1 MQKLPRLKPVTPT
14 IRIQDVSAT
23 AELNGEAGCRMNV
36 HLKDHTRNQL
46 IHIHAA
52 LRELKDL
59 AEAER
64 CDLLTHLLA
73 MAYVESGDIL
83 RGLRPSRSGDKPL
96 PAKEKIRRPPPSLH
110 PTG

>member
-1 MQKLPRLKPVTPT
+1 
-14 IRIQDVSAT
+14 
-23 AELNGEAGCRMNV
+23 MNI
-36 HLKDHTRNQL
+36 HLKDHTRAQL
-46 IHIHAA
+46 IRIHST

-96 PAKEKIRRPPPSLH
+96 SATERINRRTRSLH
-110 PTG
+110 SVGRSSTDA

>member
-1 MQKLPRLKPVTPT
+1 MNIHLRDDARVQLT
-14 IRIQDVSAT
+14 RIHST
-23 AELNGEAGCRMNV
+23 
-36 HLKDHTRNQL
+36 
-46 IHIHAA
+46 

-83 RGLRPSRSGDKPL
+83 RGLRPSRSGGERL
-96 PAKEKIRRPPPSLH
+96 PVDGKVNRRPSLH